1 MTEIQL
7 PHSAKAERA
16 LLGALLINPQ
26 ELSQIDL
33 MPSDFYEKNNGA
45 IYSAMIALDLQGIN
59 VDVVSVMNAL
69 QSMNKLDEVGGFDY
83 LAGLANDVPSSLNAQ
98 TYADIVKDKSNR
110 RKIIIKSQTL
120 AQAAFD
126 ESKDVLEAVSETV
139 ESLVSNVNIGE
150 GAKPISHVLNQLF
163 DEVSNAMANPKE
175 IYGMATGMP
184 TFDKI
189 TRGLQK
195 KEVAILAGEPGA
207 GKSALAVQLGVGMA
221 KGASGQSPHPGV
233 IYELEMSALATVRRV
248 IAYESRVQAY
258 KLRSG
263 KLEDDDVERFTKT
276 TEQLSTL
283 PIFISDYSNWTT
295 MGIRAD
301 IAKLQ
306 VKHGVEWAIVDYLA
320 LLKDGYSEDANER
333 SAIVSDRMHSIAKE
347 LDIAIIAVHDL
358 NKASI
363 TGAIQGQAGLAGSR
377 RIMYNA
383 DMIMFLK
390 EAKTMQDNTKSFVLT
405 WEKFR
410 EDEPDRSLEL
420 RRVPGYPTFV
430 EVYR

>member
-16 LLGALLINPQ
+16 LLGALLINPE

-33 MPSDFYEKNNGA
+33 MPSDFYDKNNGA
-45 IYSAMIALDLQGIN
+45 IYSAMIALDLQGVS
-59 VDVVSVMNAL
+59 VDVISVMNAL

-150 GAKPISHVLNQLF
+150 GAKPISHILNQLF

-221 KGASGQSPHPGV
+221 KGASGQNPHPGV

-263 KLEDDDVERFTKT
+263 KLEDDDVERFTQT
-276 TEQLSTL
+276 TEQADRKRTGQLVPL
-283 PIFISDYSNWTT
+283 RCDFVHRPGRIPNDGLARCDIFRDDCPHAYHCAFANDQWFSRQALLDDGAS
-295 MGIRAD
+295 AD
-301 IAKLQ
+301 IGMIFDDDVSVAAHIRRECNE
-306 VKHGVEWAIVDYLA
+306 VAY
-320 LLKDGYSEDANER
+320 DAVMRN
-333 SAIVSDRMHSIAKE
+333 I
-347 LDIAIIAVHDL
+347 
-358 NKASI
+358 
-363 TGAIQGQAGLAGSR
+363 
-377 RIMYNA
+377 RIDVAMKIPSNFCVCSNA
-383 DMIMFLK
+383 
-390 EAKTMQDNTKSFVLT
+390 
-405 WEKFR
+405 
-410 EDEPDRSLEL
+410 
-420 RRVPGYPTFV
+420 
-430 EVYR
+430 